1 MSYQCVPFN
10 SALLQTVVKRFLTLI
25 ILPKF
30 QFSSGVLLSETTQ
43 NQKKMKIRT
52 QVSPKISHSI
62 RNGATAIV
70 SRILHASV
78 MVTKYS
84 YWFLSVF
91 IFFSCQKNL
100 TQTDNS
106 TGIVSQDAQTQV
118 EKFIVIDTAEYS
130 VSNRLSSL
138 SDSSNYRKIQDKMS
152 RFYRANSFKTK
163 WMDAN
168 NPNPLCYALFDHLKN
183 ASHYGLNPETYR
195 IDDIEYRVNAL
206 YKNKSVALKDII
218 DADIRITETFFL
230 FATHLREGRI
240 TDPGCRGK
248 IWIVHN
254 RPADH
259 ADVDMLTSAK
269 NSLDLD
275 DVIKKLQPAHD
286 QYARLQTLL
295 VQYRSLEKSELGQL
309 PVSARA
315 NIKAGNRHIAIPAI
329 RKKLLLMD
337 IEIKTDE
344 SVGDIGLTDSLYY
357 GNDLVSAVK
366 IFQQRHGLEQDG
378 IIGGKT
384 VTYLNQSFKE
394 KADLIA
400 VNMERMRWL
409 PENYATQY
417 IRVNIPEYKLR
428 IYEQGNQ
435 TLEMD
440 VIVGA
445 ITSATPVF
453 SDTLEH
459 VVLSPTWT
467 VPPSLVKAEFLPRL
481 RRNKMYY
488 SKRKDFTFYRNGVEI
503 DPSTVNWDS
512 TINVNEYR
520 IVQKPGTDN
529 ALGLAKFIM
538 PNDMNIY
545 LHDTPDHKPFSNN
558 YRALSHGCIRLGDPA
573 KFAAYLLRE
582 ESRWDLSNIETAMT
596 SGKPTKIALRKKYQ
610 VNLEYNTVWVDDDGN
625 LQFREDI
632 YGHDKMQ
639 LERLYPVSNPS
650 NLIASR

>member
-1 MSYQCVPFN
+1 
-10 SALLQTVVKRFLTLI
+10 
-25 ILPKF
+25 
-30 QFSSGVLLSETTQ
+30 
-43 NQKKMKIRT
+43 MKIRT
-52 QVSPKISHSI
+52 QGSPKIGHLL

-106 TGIVSQDAQTQV
+106 TGIVSQEVQSQV

-138 SDSSNYRKIQDKMS
+138 SDSSNYKKIQGKMS

-168 NPNPLCYALFDHLKN
+168 SPNPLYYALFDHLKN
-183 ASHYGLNPETYR
+183 ASHYGLNPETYG
-195 IDDIEYRVNAL
+195 IDYMEHSVNAL
-206 YKNKSVALKDII
+206 YKNKSVASKDVI
-218 DADIRITETFFL
+218 DLDVRITETFFL
-230 FATHLREGRI
+230 FAIHLKEGRI

-248 IWIVHN
+248 IWIAHN
-254 RPADH
+254 RPEDH
-259 ADVDMLTSAK
+259 SDVALLISAK
-269 NSLDLD
+269 NSIDLN
-275 DVIKKLQPAHD
+275 DVIKRLQPSHAQYAKLQK
-286 QYARLQTLL
+286 LL
-295 VQYRSLEKSELGQL
+295 VQYRSLEKSDLGQL
-309 PVSARA
+309 PVSVQTH
-315 NIKAGNRHIAIPAI
+315 IKAGNRHVAIPAI

-337 IEIKTDE
+337 IKITTDE
-344 SVGDIGLTDSLYY
+344 SKSDMGLTDSLYY
-357 GNDLVSAVK
+357 GKDLVSAVK
-366 IFQQRHGLEQDG
+366 IFQLRHGLEQDG

-384 VTYLNQSFKE
+384 LTYLNQSFKE

-409 PENYATQY
+409 PGNYATQY
-417 IRVNIPEYKLR
+417 IHVNIPEYKLR
-428 IYEQGNQ
+428 IYEQGNR

-445 ITSATPVF
+445 TTSATPVF
-453 SDTLEH
+453 SDILEH

-481 RRNKMYY
+481 KRNKMYY
-488 SKRKDFTFYRNGVEI
+488 AKRKDFTFYRNGVEI

-512 TINVNEYR
+512 AINVHEYR

-558 YRALSHGCIRLGDPA
+558 YRALSHGCIRLDDPA

-582 ESRWDLSNIETAMT
+582 ESRWDLSNIETAMS
-596 SGKPTKIALRKKYQ
+596 SGKPTKIVLKKQYQ
-610 VNLEYNTVWVDDDGN
+610 VHLEYNTVWADDEGN
-625 LQFREDI
+625 LHFRDDI
-632 YGHDKMQ
+632 YGHDKRQ
-639 LERLYPVSNPS
+639 LQRLYPVSGTA
-650 NLIASR
+650 NLIAAR